1 MSRVPALSYKL
12 MNNDYISPALSY
24 TSLLC
29 ASGLLQQ
36 SIQQVDPYLETG
48 VAAETYS
55 RDGSGFSWD
64 LDV

>member
-1 MSRVPALSYKL
+1 MMRS
-12 MNNDYISPALSY
+12 DYSAPTLSY
-24 TSLLC
+24 TRLLC
-29 ASGLLQQ
+29 ATGLLQQ